1 VPASLRAEL
10 TVELRIQDSIVAG
23 RSPLELTYL
32 LISGAAGWTVFQSP
46 GPVILRGALALLLVA
61 VGTALAF
68 GRIAGQDLTAW
79 CLAVGRFLISPKV
92 AVYGPSAA

>member
-46 GPVILRGALALLLVA
+46 GPVILRGSLALLLVA
-61 VGTALAF
+61 VGAALAF

-79 CLAVGRFLISPKV
+79 FLAVGRFLISSKV
-92 AVYGPSAA
+92 AVYGPSAG